1 MFLIHSGLIGESGR
15 IPLLLFLYASFFCFV
30 ITRKKKKKLWLFRLL
45 LCVLICSCIFLM
57 VLTLLDVGCICS
69 WSKASFLTHTVALI
83 ITGTSVPLGGMLMCR
98 MFWCTFL
105 LRLTFILLHFDG
117 SVWWFR
123 YYSCFFKPSNTQGYY
138 RSDSYLYWVTSLNPF
153 IRLQFFLTSYL
164 CSVIVLLF
172 FMLVNVTLHSGFIW
186 LNFLRNVENLHLLLY
201 SCVKPFFCHY
211 FSDQVMLI

>member
-105 LRLTFILLHFDG
+105 LRLTLILLHLSF
-117 SVWWFR
+117 
-123 YYSCFFKPSNTQGYY
+123 YSPDKHHTCAVS
-138 RSDSYLYWVTSLNPF
+138 LYCSSLHF
-153 IRLQFFLTSYL
+153 
-164 CSVIVLLF
+164 CSF
-172 FMLVNVTLHSGFIW
+172 FMLVNVTLHSGF
-186 LNFLRNVENLHLLLY
+186 N
-201 SCVKPFFCHY
+201 
-211 FSDQVMLI
+211 